1 MFMSDTDFVEPIA
14 RFRVMYQEQMLPEHE
29 ANYRLRGLDPKDQ
42 WSLEWSFDNEADA
55 NEQLAESIERA
66 ARWGIRTYRMVDARP
81 AFFNVG
87 AADALT
93 GTNRADEYKR
103 ANEREWYLDGYRC
116 NGGIV
121 S

>member
-14 RFRVMYQEQMLPEHE
+14 RFRVSYQEQLPAEHQ
-29 ANYRLRGLDPKDQ
+29 AAYRLRGIDPSDM

-55 NEQLAESIERA
+55 AECMEQCIERN
-66 ARWGIRTYRMVDARP
+66 ARWGTKTYRMVDARP
-81 AFFNVG
+81 AYFEVG

-93 GTNRADEYKR
+93 QTNRADEYKR
-103 ANEREWYLDGYRC
+103 ANEREWYLDGFRC

-121 S
+121 A